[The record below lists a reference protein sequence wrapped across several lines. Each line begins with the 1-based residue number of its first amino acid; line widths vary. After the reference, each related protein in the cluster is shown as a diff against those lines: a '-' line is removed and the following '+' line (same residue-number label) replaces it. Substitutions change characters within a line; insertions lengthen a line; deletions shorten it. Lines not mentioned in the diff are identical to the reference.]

1 MRHAPAPVFSRTGHR
16 SENEDA
22 VWLHSTTRLSGQSV
36 SMLAVADGMGGHT
49 HGAKASEIAIRVLED
64 AADDWLTTPDALDED
79 RLRIE
84 SRQLFERVDQAIEMY
99 TGEHP
104 DAKGMGTTL
113 VVAVVVEDQAY
124 VAHIGDSRAYW
135 VSQDGTVSQLT
146 QDHSAAAEAI
156 REGRM
161 TEEEVAQSPFKHAL
175 TRSLDGSG
183 DSAPDFGVRS
193 IREPGFL
200 LLCSDGLSGSIDDE
214 QFAEELLR
222 SAPLADSTEAL
233 IDAALDQGSEDNISL
248 VTLECGV
255 VERTEDRAG
264 LVADPSPEASA
275 EEASTEQGP
284 AGSNTSSSSAQY
296 GAAPSERPPPTS
308 RGAPQWAVGLLGG
321 LVLVT
326 LGLGGW
332 AEYRYGLVG
341 VFPQGGASGNGSI
354 TADAPGEAPPA
365 LPDSARENRSF
376 AGARSGSRPNGKQSD
391 SSQTNA
397 ATSAAM
403 DARTRAHGE
412 GRSSSQESE
421 ESEPPA
427 DIAGQG
433 PAADEEVSE
442 GQSEIGAPSPA
453 SEPSKTAEESPSD
466 QPGSAGGDGA
476 GSRGPISLDTQQV
489 RKVPEGEVLDQKIPH
504 ERFDSRVFRIQRVN
518 GTTDVGSKIE
528 LESGALLR
536 VEPKGRFQ
544 YDPNGTFQVKDKGQK
559 ATDQFTYTA
568 VTDTAVS
575 ESGGRKL
582 QGTVKIPIVGKNTPP
597 TLKTNEELRLEA
609 GQARPIRRRN
619 LEATD
624 PDDEPAEISL
634 VVTGGATQGQILVG
648 DGSASAKMDSSFTQR
663 DVNEGRVFYEDTT
676 GEAGR
681 DTVHIAAEDDNGARA
696 KEKAVRVL
704 LTEPRE
710 SGVSESVS
718 AGSNATKTET
728 DTENDCRVQFAAW
741 ESKPDESPLRQ
752 RLNSVK
758 LGTGDELS
766 VSILPPSETSE
777 TKHILVSDSSG
788 SRKEIKIFK
797 NSILNIK
804 GVKDEYDGVEN
815 TPIVKCFSTKS
826 K

>member
-1 MRHAPAPVFSRTGHR
+1 
-16 SENEDA
+16 
-22 VWLHSTTRLSGQSV
+22 
-36 SMLAVADGMGGHT
+36 MLAVADGMGGHT

-113 VVAVVVEDQAY
+113 VVAVVVEDQVY

-135 VSQDGTVSQLT
+135 VSQNGTVSQLT

-222 SAPLADSTEAL
+222 SVPLADSTEAL

-255 VERTEDRAG
+255 VGRTEERAG
-264 LVADPSPEASA
+264 LAADPSPEASA
-275 EEASTEQGP
+275 AEASTEQGS
-284 AGSNTSSSSAQY
+284 AGSNTSSSSAQH
-296 GAAPSERPPPTS
+296 GATPSERPPSTS

-326 LGLGGW
+326 LGLGSW

-341 VFPQGGASGNGSI
+341 VFPQGDASGNGSI

-376 AGARSGSRPNGKQSD
+376 AGASSGSRPNGKQSD
-391 SSQTNA
+391 SSRTDA
-397 ATSAAM
+397 ATSAATGT
-403 DARTRAHGE
+403 RTRAHGE
-412 GRSSSQESE
+412 GGASSQESE

-433 PAADEEVSE
+433 PAADESE
-442 GQSEIGAPSPA
+442 EQSEIGGDPPA
-453 SEPSKTAEESPSD
+453 SEPPGTAEGGPSD

-476 GSRGPISLDTQQV
+476 GSEGPIFLGTEQA
-489 RKVPEGEVLDQKIPH
+489 RKEVPEGEAREGKIPH
-504 ERFDSRVFRIQRVN
+504 EKFDPRAFRIERVN
-518 GTTDVGSKIE
+518 GTTDVGSEIK

-536 VEPKGRFQ
+536 VELRGRFR
-544 YDPNGTFQVKDKGQK
+544 YDPNGTFQVKDTGQK

-568 VTDTAVS
+568 VSDTAVS

-582 QGTVKIPIVGKNTPP
+582 KGTVKIPIEGKNTPP
-597 TLKTNEELRLEA
+597 TLETNEELRLEA
-609 GQARPIRRRN
+609 GQVRPIRRRN

-624 PDDEPAEISL
+624 PDDEPEEISF

-648 DGSASAKMDSSFTQR
+648 DDPASAAPDSSFTQR
-663 DVNEGRVFYEDTT
+663 DINKGRVFYEDTT
-676 GEAGR
+676 REAERG
-681 DTVHIAAEDDNGARA
+681 TVHVAVEDDNGARA
-696 KEKAVRVL
+696 KEKTVRVL
-704 LTEPRE
+704 TKPQE
-710 SGVSESVS
+710 SGASESVS

-728 DTENDCRVQFAAW
+728 NTENDCRVQFAAW
-741 ESKPDESPLRQ
+741 ESKPDESTLRQ
-752 RLNSVK
+752 RLNSVE
-758 LGTGDELS
+758 LGTGDKLS
-766 VSILPPSETSE
+766 VSTLSPSETGE
-777 TKHILVSDSSG
+777 AKYILVSDSSG
-788 SRKEIKIFK
+788 SRKEIEGFK
-797 NSILNIK
+797 GNILDIED
-804 GVKDEYDGVEN
+804 VKDEYDGVDN
-815 TPIVKCFSTKS
+815 RPIIKCFSAK
-826 K
+826 